1 MGAIKTTKSM
11 KILVFES
18 FRLCSIYTHVNTIL
32 CSVFIFECNH
42 HVVVNGG
49 WSSWESRPCSKS
61 CGGGT
66 QTLTRRCSTCGRS
79 NCPGSNINEITCNNQ
94 CCPGK
99 NINIM

>member
-42 HVVVNGG
+42 HVVVKWWMELMGIQDHVVKVVVV
-49 WSSWESRPCSKS
+49 E
-61 CGGGT
+61 T
-66 QTLTRRCSTCGRS
+66 QTLTRRL
-79 NCPGSNINEITCNNQ
+79 
-94 CCPGK
+94 
-99 NINIM
+99 